1 MGFIED
7 RLAAMD
13 GDFKK
18 AKEPSAGGGSW
29 MPEEDGDYQVIVER
43 FDTFTS
49 KDKTALF
56 LKAELKIANDREY
69 DGQVMEKVW
78 PLDDPDKLG
87 YLKRDLRTMGL
98 EPDADDFS
106 FGNLLT
112 ELEQVLDVPLMVA
125 VVTSNRLNEKTNE
138 YYRNIYINQ
147 RLGAPLRQQDVERTG
162 RSDVPA
168 EAPPT
173 RAPQTVPDD
182 DDDIP
187 F

>member
-7 RLAAMD
+7 RLAALD
-13 GDFKK
+13 GDFKA
-18 AKEPSAGGGSW
+18 AKEPSRGGGSW
-29 MPEEDGDYQVIVER
+29 MPDEDGDYQVIVER
-43 FDTFTS
+43 FDTFTN
-49 KDKTALF
+49 KAKTALF

-78 PLDDPDKLG
+78 ELDNPDRMG

-98 EPDADDFS
+98 NPDDDDFS

-112 ELEQVLDVPLMVA
+112 ELESVLDVPLMVA
-125 VVTSNRLNEKTNE
+125 VVTSDRMNEKTNE

-147 RLGAPLRQQDVERTG
+147 RLGAPLRRDDVERTG
-162 RSDVPA
+162 ASDVPA
-168 EAPPT
+168 
-173 RAPQTVPDD
+173 TVPAGSGVAD

>member
-7 RLAAMD
+7 RLAALD
-13 GDFKK
+13 GDFKQ
-18 AKEPSAGGGSW
+18 AKEPSKGGGSW
-29 MPEEDGDYQVIVER
+29 MPEEDGDFQVIVER

-49 KDKTALF
+49 KDKSSLF
-56 LKAELKIANDREY
+56 LKAELKIANDRQY

-78 PLDDPDKLG
+78 PLDDLDKLG

-98 EPDADDFS
+98 SPDDDDFS

-125 VVTSNRLNEKTNE
+125 VVTSDRVNEKTGEN
-138 YYRNIYINQ
+138 YRNLYINQ
-147 RLGAPLRQQDVERTG
+147 RLGAPLRKHDVERTG
-162 RSDVPA
+162 KSDIPTEVPVGA
-168 EAPPT
+168 GS
-173 RAPQTVPDD
+173 D

>member
-7 RLAAMD
+7 QLAALNS
-13 GDFKK
+13 DFKA
-18 AKEPSAGGGSW
+18 AKEPSKGGGSW

-43 FDTFTS
+43 FDTFTR
-49 KDKTALF
+49 KDKSRIF

-78 PLDDPDKLG
+78 ELDNPDRFG
-87 YLKRDLRTMGL
+87 YLKSDLRTMGL
-98 EPDADDFS
+98 NPDDEDFS

-125 VVTSNRLNEKTNE
+125 VVTADRMNEKTGE

-147 RLGAPLRQQDVERTG
+147 RLGAPLRKQDVERTG
-162 RSDVPA
+162 TSDVPA
-168 EAPPT
+168 
-173 RAPQTVPDD
+173 TVPAGPAVAD